1 MVDGE
6 QARTEQDTERD
17 TPSAIEALLGRVAQ
31 EMNTHD
37 GGQIVHVER
46 LPGRPPR
53 YAAPEAPLPELL
65 QRSLALM
72 GIRDLYAHQV
82 EALERVRRGENV
94 VVVTATSSGKT
105 LCYNLPVLETI
116 LGDRS
121 AQALYIYPIN
131 ALVNDQLKTL
141 FKMNLAL
148 GQEAVGIA
156 KYTGSVNSAQRREIR
171 GRNPHILLTNPEMV
185 HLSFLLWH
193 QNWQSMWRQLRYIV
207 IDEVHTYRGV
217 FGANMAQLLRR
228 MWRMAQH
235 YGADPQFICGS
246 ATIANPQELAQSLT
260 GQPFAVVDQD
270 GAGSGRRY
278 FVLWNPPLVGEAEAN
293 LRRSYADESVDLML
307 HCLRAE
313 LNTIVFARARKLTER
328 MLRVGQASA
337 SETGEDQLLQQISS
351 YRAGYLAEEREEIET
366 KLKLGDI
373 RGIITTN
380 ALEMGIDIGGLDAA
394 ILSGYPGTI
403 MSTWQQAGRAG
414 RRGRDALVLL
424 VASQNPLDQY
434 YVNHP
439 QDFFARP
446 HEIATVD
453 LNNQHINIK
462 HLLCAAKELPFDA
475 AERARLPVDTDDMLR
490 AMREAGLLVEVE
502 DEAEGDGNRLE
513 YPQDR
518 REVHFDVSL
527 RAASHETYRIIEENR
542 GEGPGSAEIGTIEPP
557 NVFREAHPGAIYQ
570 HGGDDYRVVRLDR
583 QRRTVVVR
591 EENALHYTRSNS
603 SLNVTL
609 DEMRASREVNLMGLP
624 CTVALGDVL
633 VQETVH
639 SYQEL
644 QLGSDAMVRRVN
656 LDYPLTMRLHT
667 TAMWLALPDGLREAG
682 AQAAQEVQEMQEDS
696 TDEGEDPGG
705 DPLAA
710 GLHAMQH
717 LLSGVMPLLVMCD
730 PRDVSGFEHLHHP
743 SIGAPAVFVYDAYQ
757 GGIGL
762 AEIAYARVEEMI
774 RLAYGAV
781 ATCGC
786 RAGCPS
792 CIQSGSCRLRNE
804 NLHKAMA
811 QAILGALLGPQQ
823 AQVVSASA
831 TAWEP
836 AALAQGRPSVTAK
849 SLAASRQRV
858 LEDLAARTIRGTLE
872 AHLSDPDQRPIP
884 QAEFHKGD
892 QVFHTTFG
900 RGQVT
905 ESRFQGSREL
915 VTVRFVRRRGSTREV
930 DASTGALQKLGTAAD
945 S

>member
-1 MVDGE
+1 
-6 QARTEQDTERD
+6 
-17 TPSAIEALLGRVAQ
+17 
-31 EMNTHD
+31 
-37 GGQIVHVER
+37 
-46 LPGRPPR
+46 
-53 YAAPEAPLPELL
+53 
-65 QRSLALM
+65 
-72 GIRDLYAHQV
+72 
-82 EALERVRRGENV
+82 
-94 VVVTATSSGKT
+94 
-105 LCYNLPVLETI
+105 
-116 LGDRS
+116 
-121 AQALYIYPIN
+121 
-131 ALVNDQLKTL
+131 
-141 FKMNLAL
+141 
-148 GQEAVGIA
+148 
-156 KYTGSVNSAQRREIR
+156 
-171 GRNPHILLTNPEMV
+171 
-185 HLSFLLWH
+185 
-193 QNWQSMWRQLRYIV
+193 LRYIV

-228 MWRMAQH
+228 MLRMAHH
-235 YGADPQFICGS
+235 YGANPQFICGS

-328 MLRVGQASA
+328 MLRVGQASV

-366 KLKLGDI
+366 KLKLGEI

-424 VASQNPLDQY
+424 VASQNSLDQY

-439 QDFFARP
+439 RDFFGRP

-453 LNNQHINIK
+453 LNNQHIRIK
-462 HLLCAAKELPFDA
+462 HLLCAAKELHFGA
-475 AERARLPVDTDDMLR
+475 AEYARLPVETRDLLR
-490 AMREAGLLVEVE
+490 AMQEVGLLKEVDGEGEGEE
-502 DEAEGDGNRLE
+502 DGWRLE
-513 YPQDR
+513 YPEDR
-518 REVHFDVSL
+518 REVHFEVSL

-542 GEGPGSAEIGTIEPP
+542 GEGPNSAEIGTIEPP

-609 DEMRASREVNLMGLP
+609 DTVRASRALNLEGLP

-656 LDYPLTMRLHT
+656 LDYPLTMQLHT
-667 TAMWLALPDGLREAG
+667 TAMWLALPDGLRELGAEAGAEAGAQAG
-682 AQAAQEVQEMQEDS
+682 AQAAQEVQGEASEED
-696 TDEGEDPGG
+696 EDLGR

-743 SIGAPAVFVYDAYQ
+743 GVGAPAVFIYDAYQ

-762 AEIAYARVEEMI
+762 AEIAYARAEEMI
-774 RLAYGAV
+774 HLAYGAV
-781 ATCGC
+781 ANCGC
-786 RAGCPS
+786 RSGCPS
-792 CIQSGSCRLRNE
+792 CVQSGSCRLRNE
-804 NLHKAMA
+804 NLDKPMA

-823 AQVVSASA
+823 AQIVSASA

-836 AALAQGRPSVTAK
+836 AALAHSRPALTVE

-858 LEDLAARTIRGTLE
+858 LADLAARTMRGTLA
-872 AHLSDPDQRPIP
+872 AHLSTPDQRPIP

-900 RGQVT
+900 RGQVVD
-905 ESRFQGSREL
+905 SRFQGSREL
-915 VTVRFVRRRGSTREV
+915 VNVRFVRRRGSTREV
-930 DASTGALQKLGTAAD
+930 DASTGMLQKLGTTANG
-945 S
+945 

>member
-1 MVDGE
+1 VDGE
-6 QARTEQDTERD
+6 DTRTGQDIERD
-17 TPSAIEALLGRVAQ
+17 MPSAIEALLAHIAQ
-31 EMNTHD
+31 EMNTRE
-37 GGQIVHVER
+37 GGQIVHIER

-53 YAAPEAPLPELL
+53 YATPETPLPKLL
-65 QRSLALM
+65 QRSLTLM
-72 GIRDLYAHQV
+72 GIRDLYTHQV

-156 KYTGSVNSAQRREIR
+156 KYTGSVNSTQRREIR

-193 QNWQSMWRQLRYIV
+193 RNWQTMWRQLRYIV

-228 MWRMAQH
+228 MLRMAHH
-235 YGADPQFICGS
+235 YGANPQLICGS
-246 ATIANPQELAQSLT
+246 ATIANPQQLAQSLT
-260 GQPFAVVDQD
+260 GQPFSVVDQD

-278 FVLWNPPLVGEAEAN
+278 FVLWNPPLVSEAESN

-328 MLRVGQASA
+328 MLRMGQTVAGD
-337 SETGEDQLLQQISS
+337 TGENQLLQQISS

-366 KLKLGDI
+366 KLKLGEI

-394 ILSGYPGTI
+394 ILSSYPGTI

-424 VASQNPLDQY
+424 VASQNSLDQY

-439 QDFFARP
+439 RDFFGRP

-453 LNNQHINIK
+453 LNNQHIRIK

-475 AERARLPVDTDDMLR
+475 AEQARLPVEARDLLQ
-490 AMREAGLLVEVE
+490 AMQEVGLLKEVDGGSE
-502 DEAEGDGNRLE
+502 DDGWRLE
-513 YPQDR
+513 YPEDR
-518 REVHFDVSL
+518 REVHFEVSL
-527 RAASHETYRIIEENR
+527 RAASHETYRIVEENR
-542 GEGPGSAEIGTIEPP
+542 GDDPSAGEIGTIEPP

-591 EENALHYTRSNS
+591 EENALHYTRSSS

-609 DEMRASREVNLMGLP
+609 DVVRASREVNLVGLP

-644 QLGSDAMVRRVN
+644 QLGSDTMVRRVN

-667 TAMWLALPDGLREAG
+667 TAMWLAMPDALRDIA
-682 AQAAQEVQEMQEDS
+682 AQAAPSED
-696 TDEGEDPGG
+696 DEDLGG

-710 GLHAMQH
+710 GLHAVQH

-730 PRDVSGFEHLHHP
+730 PRDVTGYEHFYHP
-743 SIGAPAVFVYDAYQ
+743 DVNAPAVFVYDAYE

-762 AEIAYARVEEMI
+762 AEVAYARVEEMI

-786 RAGCPS
+786 RSGCPS

-804 NLHKAMA
+804 NLDKAMA
-811 QAILGALLGPQQ
+811 QAILGALLGSQQ
-823 AQVVSASA
+823 AQVISASA
-831 TAWEP
+831 IAWEP
-836 AALAQGRPSVTAK
+836 AALAQSCAAITAD

-858 LEDLAARTIRGTLE
+858 LQDLIARTTRGTLA
-872 AHLSDPDQRPIP
+872 AHLSDPDQRPTP
-884 QAEFHKGD
+884 EAQFQKGD

-900 RGQVT
+900 RGQVVN
-905 ESRFQGSREL
+905 SRFQSGREL
-915 VTVRFVRRRGSTREV
+915 VTVRFVRRRGSTHEV
-930 DASTGALQKLGTAAD
+930 DASTGALQKSRGATE